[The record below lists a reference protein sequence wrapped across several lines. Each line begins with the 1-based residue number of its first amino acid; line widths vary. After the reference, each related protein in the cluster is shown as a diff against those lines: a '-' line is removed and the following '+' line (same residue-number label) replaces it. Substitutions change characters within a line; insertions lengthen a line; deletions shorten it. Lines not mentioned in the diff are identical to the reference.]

1 MFTSETNP
9 DGLATRSAFDA
20 EVQRQIAKLRQ
31 AKFVERLWQ
40 RDGSLYASDPAVQR
54 SVRDRLGW
62 LFATEQMQAQMDAM
76 VTLAK
81 LVERQGYD
89 RVGVVGMGGS
99 SLWPEVVG
107 AHLRGP
113 RGLALRV
120 ADSTHPEAVHELVAW
135 GKAGKPLWL
144 IATKSGGTIE
154 TLSLYRAL
162 RTHWTDGQHFVAI
175 TDPGSGLQALAE
187 HEGFRQVFLNPAD
200 IGGRFSAVSLFGLV
214 PAVLSGVVVHD
225 AIARVAA
232 ELTACREDDPE
243 ENPGVHLGAQL
254 AAAHALGRYQ
264 LRLGFGKDI
273 VGFGAWI
280 EQLVGESTGKSGVGL
295 LPVPEPLAER
305 GAALADK
312 LRHAFVAGTTTFAHP
327 DDAFVSAAQATDAPG
342 FYAVMPEPADL
353 WNEVVRW
360 CMATATAGFL
370 LGINPFDEPDVS
382 AAKAATAEILNGS
395 RQPNT
400 QVPRQEVAGVF
411 ATVQALEP
419 MLATLAP
426 DQFVAVLA
434 WLAPTPANHQRLA
447 SLRASLQERTRAAV
461 TVQFGPRYLHST
473 GQYHKGGQHK
483 GMFVVLHDFGRLQS
497 AEVSDAEIPGQRFGF
512 AQLVQAQA
520 EGDIAVLAERG
531 RLVQVIAWPGKKTG
545 R

>member
-1 MFTSETNP
+1 MFSP
-9 DGLATRSAFDA
+9 DTAPEGLATRSAFDA
-20 EVQRQIAKLRQ
+20 EVERQTERLRK

-40 RDGSLYASDPAVQR
+40 RDGSLYSSDPVVQR

-62 LFATEQMQAQMDAM
+62 LFVTEQMQAQIDKL

-120 ADSTHPEAVHELVAW
+120 ADSTHPEAVHELFAW

-154 TLSLYRAL
+154 TLSLYHAL
-162 RTHWTDGQHFVAI
+162 RSQWNDGQHFVAI

-187 HEGFRQVFLNPAD
+187 QQAFREVFLNPAD

-225 AIARVAA
+225 AISRVAD
-232 ELTACREDDPE
+232 ELTLCREDDPN
-243 ENPGVHLGAQL
+243 ENPGAHLGAQL
-254 AAAHALGRYQ
+254 AAAHVQGRYQ
-264 LRLGFGKDI
+264 LRLGLSKD
-273 VGFGAWI
+273 VAGFGAWI
-280 EQLVGESTGKSGVGL
+280 EQLVGESTGKSGVGI
-295 LPVPEPLAER
+295 LPIPEGLPDQ
-305 GAALADK
+305 GAALASK
-312 LRHAFVAGTTTFAHP
+312 LSSAFVAGVTTFVHP
-327 DDAFVSAAQATDAPG
+327 DDAFVAAAQATDAPG
-342 FYAVMPEPADL
+342 FYAVMPEAADL

-382 AAKAATAEILNGS
+382 AAKAATAAILNGS
-395 RQPNT
+395 RTPNT
-400 QVPRQEVAGVF
+400 QVQRSEAAGVF

-419 MLATLAP
+419 TLATLGP

-434 WLAPTPANHQRLA
+434 WMAPTRQNQQRLA
-447 SLRASLQERTRAAV
+447 SLRTSLQERTQAAV

-473 GQYHKGGQHK
+473 GQYHKGGQSK
-483 GMFVVLHDFGRLQS
+483 GTFVVLHDFGRLQS
-497 AEVSDAEIPGQRFGF
+497 DEVADVAIPGQPFGF
-512 AQLVQAQA
+512 AALVQAQA
-520 EGDIAVLAERG
+520 EGDVAVLAERG
-531 RLVQVIAWPGKKTG
+531 RPVQVIAWPGKKAG